1 VSTSNVRV
9 RVCRFDRN
17 AEREGKM
24 RNGECVL
31 GLAERDEY
39 IIFQNYIVLI
49 VMKRCHFDFFFYFLI
64 FFLKNE
70 TK

>member
-1 VSTSNVRV
+1 MSTSNVRASV
-9 RVCRFDRN
+9 RRFGRN
-17 AEREGKM
+17 VERGGEM

-39 IIFQNYIVLI
+39 IIFQNYIISI
-49 VMKRCHFDFFFYFLI
+49 VMKRRHFDIYIYI
-64 FFLKNE
+64 FKKKNDE